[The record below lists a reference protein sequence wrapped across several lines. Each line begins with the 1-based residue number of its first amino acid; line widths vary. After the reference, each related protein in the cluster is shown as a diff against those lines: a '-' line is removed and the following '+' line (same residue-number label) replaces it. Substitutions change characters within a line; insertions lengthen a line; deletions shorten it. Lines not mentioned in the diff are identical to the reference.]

1 MFWITGDIH
10 FPIDWNRIR
19 SWYKHNPNFTKG
31 DTIIICGDAGFLWDN
46 STQEK
51 ELFKKFLNYLLRFY
65 SLMETMRI
73 FLY

>member
-10 FPIDWNRIR
+10 FPIDWNKIR

-31 DTIIICGDAGFLWDN
+31 DTIIICGDAEFLWDN

-51 ELFKKFLNYLLRFY
+51 RAIQKI
-65 SLMETMRI
+65 S
-73 FLY
+73 